1 MVAIDDWWKSVDR
14 SRFPEEFRTALDRL
28 VRVTINNWPGRDWS
42 GGEDDDVST
51 EYRVSDY
58 LLFCAHDI
66 FSAPARIG
74 PGQEG
79 NLPGF
84 GEPKRDVQTRLRHL
98 TKALD
103 DIAFLNKTQALWGG
117 YAMYEHSMDT
127 HPWSTPIRVSIS
139 GMMGTRP
146 GAETFQDV
154 RILKYLPDFLESY
167 ISFVRERI
175 ELAKHDRLGNRERA
189 LQKHQFLRLIRGN
202 TDSPHYGLASDFLSA
217 FADYKGIPRAS
228 SGPDELSEEALRKF
242 ATRAGS

>member
-1 MVAIDDWWKSVDR
+1 MAAIDDWWKSVDR

-175 ELAKHDRLGNRERA
+175 ELAKHDQIG
-189 LQKHQFLRLIRGN
+189 Q
-202 TDSPHYGLASDFLSA
+202 S
-217 FADYKGIPRAS
+217 
-228 SGPDELSEEALRKF
+228 
-242 ATRAGS
+242 